1 MSTEV
6 ASRVALAV
14 LGRVRVLDPSGTT
27 LVEPAGVLSKALL
40 VSLALGASD
49 GVSTTRLVDEVWG
62 TAPPGSPRSALQTL
76 VSRTRQVAAAGLIE
90 STPVGYRLGGGV
102 QSDIDRARSLLAA
115 AKATAGA
122 DPALALATCRDAL
135 ALWGASVSGDD
146 LPPGD
151 IADELAAESA
161 RIETRLR
168 LLAAEC
174 RLATGDPAGALDDL
188 DALPTSAAAPAS
200 SDGDDVLALR
210 LSALGRVGRRAEALR
225 LFAEHREALADELGI
240 DPSGRIL
247 AVHTDLLRDEPDP
260 GPALSPPPTARTP
273 VPARVAGL
281 RRSPNRLLGRDADAR
296 AIVESLAGGG
306 VVTILG
312 AGGLGKTRLAHEVGQ
327 RMHEADPALSI
338 VVVELGS
345 VRSAADVPAA
355 IAAPLGIR
363 DVTVTRLPRGEV
375 PARADVRDR
384 ILSAL
389 DQASTLLVVDNC
401 EHLVDAAASWVADI
415 VASARDVTVVATSRS
430 PLAIAAERVY
440 PLEPLPAAGAA
451 ADLFEERARQARPG
465 ARLPRE
471 SVERLCRRLDG
482 LPLAI
487 ELAAARVRS
496 MPVDE
501 IERRLGNRFALL
513 TTGDRSAPERHR
525 TLTAVIDWSWNLLRP
540 SEQRLLRRL
549 SPLPGGFGA
558 DVAARVAAE
567 NGDGGSDGDDDLAPL
582 ADDDLDGL
590 VAQSLVSMVD
600 DPLTGDVRYRMLETV
615 REFGLAR
622 LDDAGEAAL
631 VRSALGDWALDFSL
645 RALARIDGREQVQT
659 IAAVASE
666 QDNLVSVLRNAAAD
680 DRSDVVVVVFAAL
693 GYHWTLR
700 GIHEE
705 LAEFGRFA
713 IGALLRRDPAPEH
726 RDAALLGLA
735 LAGSL
740 TFFGDR
746 RTGLVAM
753 GILRRLRRDGP
764 ANDPFV
770 EMTSKLFAAA
780 IVGRTELMAV
790 LDEGVRSA
798 IAPVKQLSSLVSA
811 QMLEN
816 DGDLDASLALSLRG
830 LDLAVE
836 SGQVWGEATAS
847 GQIAELHMQRGQAAE
862 ALRWSKRSRVG
873 LSAVGATPDIDRA
886 TWLSGLALAQLGR
899 LDEARAIFE
908 GYAGADA
915 AGGRSGQP
923 DPPDTPDPS
932 DGQDLALVSR
942 AGLADVA
949 LAEGRA
955 AVAIAAFDATA
966 AALRDG
972 ELFSPWRELVAAAA
986 LVARVT
992 TGGGEPAENGRL
1004 ANRIRV
1010 RLLAGR
1016 RLPGLFQDVPIL
1028 GSCVFALGVW
1038 LRATSDDPARRAQG
1052 LGLLALGERAGA
1064 RQDLAVLLHAPR
1076 FAEIVDP
1083 TESAALA
1090 RLRDEAA
1097 ALAPRGALTAAVDLL
1112 DDRALRALAGLG

>member
-1 MSTEV
+1 VSTEV
-6 ASRVALAV
+6 ASRIALAV
-14 LGRVRVLDPSGTT
+14 LGRVRVLDPTGTA
-27 LVEPAGVLSKALL
+27 LVEPAGALSKALL

-49 GVSTTRLVDEVWG
+49 GVSATRLVDEIWG
-62 TAPPGSPRSALQTL
+62 ATPPGSPRSALQTL
-76 VSRTRQVAAAGLIE
+76 VSRTRQASAPGLIE

-102 QSDIDRARSLLAA
+102 ERDIDRARSLLAE
-115 AKATAGA
+115 AKATVGA
-122 DPALALATCRDAL
+122 DPAVALATCRDAL

-151 IADELAAESA
+151 IAGELAAESA
-161 RIETRLR
+161 RLEARLR
-168 LLAAEC
+168 VVAAEC

-188 DALPTSAAAPAS
+188 DALPTSVSSPAS
-200 SDGDDVLALR
+200 SGGDDVLALR
-210 LSALGRVGRRAEALR
+210 LQALGRAGRRAEALR

-247 AVHTDLLRDEPDP
+247 AVHTDLLRDEPGLGP
-260 GPALSPPPTARTP
+260 GLSPQHSSPT
-273 VPARVAGL
+273 PASVRVAGL
-281 RRSPNRLLGRDADAR
+281 RRSPNRLLGRDSDAR

-345 VRSAADVPAA
+345 VRSPADVPAA
-355 IAAPLGIR
+355 MAAPLGIR
-363 DVTVTRLPRGEV
+363 DATVTRLPRGEV

-389 DQASTLLVVDNC
+389 DQVPTLLVVDNC

-415 VASARDVTVVATSRS
+415 VASAHDVTVLATSRS
-430 PLAIAAERVY
+430 PLAIAAERVF
-440 PLEPLPAAGAA
+440 PLEPLPVAGAA
-451 ADLFEERARQARPG
+451 ADLFVERARQARPG
-465 ARLPRE
+465 ARLPRDA
-471 SVERLCRRLDG
+471 VERLCLRLDG

-525 TLTAVIDWSWNLLRP
+525 TLTAVIDWSWNLLSP

-558 DVAARVAAE
+558 EVATRIVLEAVGGVDAIDGVA
-567 NGDGGSDGDDDLAPL
+567 PV

-590 VAQSLVSMVD
+590 VAQSLVSVDD
-600 DPLTGDVRYRMLETV
+600 DPLTGGVRYRMLETV

-622 LDDAGEAAL
+622 LDAAGEAGV

-659 IAAVASE
+659 IAAVAAE
-666 QDNLVSVLRNAAAD
+666 QDNLVSVLRNSAAD
-680 DRSDVVVVVFAAL
+680 GRSDVVVVVFAAL

-713 IGALLRRDPAPEH
+713 IDALLRRDPAPEH

-790 LDEGVRSA
+790 LDEGVRST
-798 IAPVKQLSSLVSA
+798 IAPVRQLSSLVSA

-816 DGDLDASLALSLRG
+816 DGDLDASMALSLRG

-847 GQIAELHMQRGQAAE
+847 GQIAELHMQRGEAAE
-862 ALRWSKRSRVG
+862 ALSWSKRSRVG

-899 LDEARAIFE
+899 LGEARAIFE
-908 GYAGADA
+908 RYAGGDAVGATDEKADH
-915 AGGRSGQP
+915 P
-923 DPPDTPDPS
+923 DAS
-932 DGQDLALVSR
+932 DGEDLALVSR

-949 LAEGRA
+949 LAEGRVA
-955 AVAIAAFDATA
+955 EAVAGFDATA
-966 AALRDG
+966 DALRHG
-972 ELFSPWRELVAAAA
+972 ELFSPWREMVAAAA

-992 TGGGEPAENGRL
+992 TGGGERAESGRL
-1004 ANRIRV
+1004 ANRVRV

-1038 LRATSDDPARRAQG
+1038 LRAASDDPVRRAQG
-1052 LGLLALGERAGA
+1052 LRLLALGERAGA

-1083 TESAALA
+1083 TERAALA

-1097 ALAPRGALTAAVDLL
+1097 ALAPREALTAAVDLL
-1112 DDRALRALAGLG
+1112 DDRALRFLAGLG